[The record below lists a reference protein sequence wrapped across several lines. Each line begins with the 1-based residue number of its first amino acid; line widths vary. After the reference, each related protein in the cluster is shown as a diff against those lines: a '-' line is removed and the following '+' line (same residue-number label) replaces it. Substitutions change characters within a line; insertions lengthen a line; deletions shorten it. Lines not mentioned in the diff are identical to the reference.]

1 MNDSNRS
8 LNDVPALIQERRRYE
23 QWLAALDA
31 RRDTTP
37 QHVLERVKADYQG
50 RLQRVQEQLAL
61 HRQSILE
68 ERASVESRRS
78 LIEAE
83 EQLRRDERSEL
94 ELRSHVGELA
104 GAEADGAF
112 RAVDDALE
120 QLAHERKQLE
130 TRIEELEELLELR
143 STPPVAPS
151 APPNAPV
158 NAPLA
163 PPPQPGAP
171 IHDRG
176 PQHAPAAASHGPP
189 PPPPPSLAPR
199 AEDRPAPRGSSDK
212 FDELAFLSEV
222 VGEGAPGQP
231 GRRPGQQGGN
241 GAAQPSQVITRDEA
255 AAEALARSLRAS
267 VEAGTAER
275 PLAANVSSNTPIVLR
290 PAPGADQSK
299 TLKCGECGALNYPTE
314 WYCER
319 CGAELAAL

>member
-1 MNDSNRS
+1 MNDTNRS
-8 LNDVPALIQERRRYE
+8 LNEVPALIQERRRYE

-37 QHVLERVKADYQG
+37 QHVIERVKADYQG

-130 TRIEELEELLELR
+130 ARIEELEELLELR
-143 STPPVAPS
+143 ATPPTAPHPP
-151 APPNAPV
+151 APAPANV
-158 NAPLA
+158 RSN
-163 PPPQPGAP
+163 
-171 IHDRG
+171 
-176 PQHAPAAASHGPP
+176 APAAGAAAHAAPP
-189 PPPPPSLAPR
+189 PPPERPPQHAAPR
-199 AEDRPAPRGSSDK
+199 PDERPQARAGGQPEN

-222 VGEGAPGQP
+222 VEGSAGQPGQP
-231 GRRPGQQGGN
+231 GRRPGALPGN
-241 GAAQPSQVITRDEA
+241 GAGQASQVITRDEA

-275 PLAANVSSNTPIVLR
+275 PLAANVTSNTPLVLR
-290 PAPGADQSK
+290 PVSGGDQSK
-299 TLKCGECGALNYPTE
+299 TLKCGECGAVNYPTE

>member
-8 LNDVPALIQERRRYE
+8 LNEVPALIQERRRYE

-50 RLQRVQEQLAL
+50 RLQRVQEQLSL

-104 GAEADGAF
+104 GAEADSAF

-130 TRIEELEELLELR
+130 GRIEELEELLELR
-143 STPPVAPS
+143 ATPPVAPAANS
-151 APPNAPV
+151 PAPAPSQSG
-158 NAPLA
+158 AHA
-163 PPPQPGAP
+163 PPPSAAHAAAP
-171 IHDRG
+171 MQDRG
-176 PQHAPAAASHGPP
+176 AQHPPAASHGPP
-189 PPPPPSLAPR
+189 PPPTPR
-199 AEDRPAPRGSSDK
+199 AEDRQAPRASSEK

-222 VGEGAPGQP
+222 VDGSAQP
-231 GRRPGQQGGN
+231 GRRPGPQAGN
-241 GAAQPSQVITRDEA
+241 GAGQASQVITRDEA
-255 AAEALARSLRAS
+255 AAEALARSLRES
-267 VEAGTAER
+267 VEAGTAAR
-275 PLAANVSSNTPIVLR
+275 PLAANVPSNTPIVLR
-290 PAPGADQSK
+290 TAPGADQSK
-299 TLKCGECGALNYPTE
+299 TLKCSECGALNYPTE

>member
-1 MNDSNRS
+1 MNETNRS
-8 LNDVPALIQERRRYE
+8 LNEVPALIQERRRYE

-143 STPPVAPS
+143 ATPAPAAA
-151 APPNAPV
+151 APPPV
-158 NAPLA
+158 NAPPSALH
-163 PPPQPGAP
+163 GAP
-171 IHDRG
+171 AQDRVQ
-176 PQHAPAAASHGPP
+176 QHA
-189 PPPPPSLAPR
+189 APR
-199 AEDRPAPRGSSDK
+199 IDERVPGRGHEK

-222 VGEGAPGQP
+222 VGENASGQP
-231 GRRPGQQGGN
+231 ARRPSQPVAN
-241 GAAQPSQVITRDEA
+241 GAGQAGQVITRDEA
-255 AAEALARSLRAS
+255 AAESLARSLRSS
-267 VEAGTAER
+267 VESGSER
-275 PLAANVSSNTPIVLR
+275 PLAANVPANTPIVLR
-290 PAPGADQSK
+290 TAPGADQSK
-299 TLKCGECGALNYPTE
+299 SLKCGECGAMNYPTE

>member
-8 LNDVPALIQERRRYE
+8 LNEVPALIKERRRYE

-143 STPPVAPS
+143 ATP
-151 APPNAPV
+151 
-158 NAPLA
+158 
-163 PPPQPGAP
+163 
-171 IHDRG
+171 
-176 PQHAPAAASHGPP
+176 APAAP
-189 PPPPPSLAPR
+189 AP
-199 AEDRPAPRGSSDK
+199 APANSAQGQDRGGQTAAPRGDERASGRGSEK

-222 VGEGAPGQP
+222 VGENASGQP
-231 GRRPGQQGGN
+231 TRRPGQAAGN
-241 GAAQPSQVITRDEA
+241 GAGQAAQVITRDE
-255 AAEALARSLRAS
+255 
-267 VEAGTAER
+267 
-275 PLAANVSSNTPIVLR
+275 
-290 PAPGADQSK
+290 
-299 TLKCGECGALNYPTE
+299 
-314 WYCER
+314 
-319 CGAELAAL
+319 

>member
-1 MNDSNRS
+1 MNDTNRS
-8 LNDVPALIQERRRYE
+8 LNEVPALIKERRRYE

-130 TRIEELEELLELR
+130 MRIEELEELLELR
-143 STPPVAPS
+143 STPAPAAA
-151 APPNAPV
+151 APAPV
-158 NAPLA
+158 NAPPSALHAA
-163 PPPQPGAP
+163 PVQ
-171 IHDRG
+171 DRV
-176 PQHAPAAASHGPP
+176 PQHA
-189 PPPPPSLAPR
+189 APR
-199 AEDRPAPRGSSDK
+199 IEERPTARGQEK

-222 VGEGAPGQP
+222 VGENSTSQP
-231 GRRPGQQGGN
+231 PRRPSQPVAN
-241 GAAQPSQVITRDEA
+241 GAGQAGQVIMRDEA
-255 AAEALARSLRAS
+255 AAESLARSIRSS
-267 VEAGTAER
+267 VESGSAER
-275 PLAANVSSNTPIVLR
+275 PLAANVPANTPIVLR
-290 PAPGADQSK
+290 TAPGADQSK
-299 TLKCGECGALNYPTE
+299 SLKCGECGAMNYPTE

>member
-8 LNDVPALIQERRRYE
+8 LNEVPALIQERRRYE

-104 GAEADGAF
+104 GAEAGGAF

-143 STPPVAPS
+143 VTPAAAPPAS
-151 APPNAPV
+151 APPPSAAPV
-158 NAPLA
+158 
-163 PPPQPGAP
+163 Q
-171 IHDRG
+171 DRL

-189 PPPPPSLAPR
+189 PPQPPR
-199 AEDRPAPRGSSDK
+199 AEERQAARSQSEK

-231 GRRPGQQGGN
+231 GRRPGAQVGN
-241 GAAQPSQVITRDEA
+241 GAAQAAQVITRDEA

-267 VEAGTAER
+267 VESGTAER
-275 PLAANVSSNTPIVLR
+275 PLAANVTSNTPIVLR

>member
-1 MNDSNRS
+1 MNDANRS
-8 LNDVPALIQERRRYE
+8 LNEVPSLIQERRRYE
-23 QWLAALDA
+23 GWLAALDA
-31 RRDTTP
+31 RRDSTP

-83 EQLRRDERSEL
+83 EQLRRDERAEL

-104 GAEADGAF
+104 GVEADGAF

-120 QLAHERKQLE
+120 QLAHERGQLE

-143 STPPVAPS
+143 STPPAPS
-151 APPNAPV
+151 GGAANAPPNATPSH
-158 NAPLA
+158 A
-163 PPPQPGAP
+163 PPPSAS
-171 IHDRG
+171 HDRAHQSH
-176 PQHAPAAASHGPP
+176 QHA
-189 PPPPPSLAPR
+189 PPPPPSPSR
-199 AEDRPAPRGSSDK
+199 GDERGPARGSSES

-222 VGEGAPGQP
+222 VGEAPGGQP
-231 GRRPGQQGGN
+231 NRRPNQQPVNGA
-241 GAAQPSQVITRDEA
+241 GAAQASQVITRDEA

-275 PLAANVSSNTPIVLR
+275 PLAANVPSNTPIVLR
-290 PAPGADQSK
+290 TAPGADQSK
-299 TLKCGECGALNYPTE
+299 SLKCGECGALNYPTE

>member
-23 QWLAALDA
+23 QWLASLDA

-143 STPPVAPS
+143 TTPPVAPH
-151 APPNAPV
+151 ANAP
-158 NAPLA
+158 AAA
-163 PPPQPGAP
+163 PPPSAVHAP
-171 IHDRG
+171 PPMQDRG
-176 PQHAPAAASHGPP
+176 PQHPPAPSHGPP
-189 PPPPPSLAPR
+189 SPPR
-199 AEDRPAPRGSSDK
+199 AEDRNVPRASSEK

-222 VGEGAPGQP
+222 VGEGGAGQP
-231 GRRPGQQGGN
+231 GRRPGPQGGAGN
-241 GAAQPSQVITRDEA
+241 GAGQASQVITRDEA

-275 PLAANVSSNTPIVLR
+275 PLAANVPSNTPIVLR
-290 PAPGADQSK
+290 TAPGADQSK
-299 TLKCGECGALNYPTE
+299 TLKCAECGALNYPTE

>member
-8 LNDVPALIQERRRYE
+8 LNEVPALIQERRRYE

-68 ERASVESRRS
+68 ERASVESRHS

-143 STPPVAPS
+143 VTPAAAPPAS
-151 APPNAPV
+151 APP
-158 NAPLA
+158 
-163 PPPQPGAP
+163 PPTAQVQ
-171 IHDRG
+171 DRG

-189 PPPPPSLAPR
+189 PPQPPR
-199 AEDRPAPRGSSDK
+199 AEERQAARGQSEK

-222 VGEGAPGQP
+222 VGEGAPGQS
-231 GRRPGQQGGN
+231 GRRPGPQVGN
-241 GAAQPSQVITRDEA
+241 GAAQASQVITRDEA

-275 PLAANVSSNTPIVLR
+275 PLAANVTSNTPIVLR

>member
-143 STPPVAPS
+143 TTPAAAPPAS
-151 APPNAPV
+151 APPPSTAPV
-158 NAPLA
+158 
-163 PPPQPGAP
+163 Q
-171 IHDRG
+171 DRG
-176 PQHAPAAASHGPP
+176 PQHLPAAASHGPP
-189 PPPPPSLAPR
+189 PPQPPR
-199 AEDRPAPRGSSDK
+199 AEERPLARGQSEK

-222 VGEGAPGQP
+222 VGEGAAGQP
-231 GRRPGQQGGN
+231 GRRPGAQVGN
-241 GAAQPSQVITRDEA
+241 GAAQAAQVITRDEA

-275 PLAANVSSNTPIVLR
+275 PLAANVTSNTPIVLR

>member
-1 MNDSNRS
+1 MNDTNRS
-8 LNDVPALIQERRRYE
+8 LNEVPALIQERRRYE

-37 QHVLERVKADYQG
+37 QHVIERVKADYQG

-130 TRIEELEELLELR
+130 ARIEELEELLELR
-143 STPPVAPS
+143 TTPAPAAAAP
-151 APPNAPV
+151 APPPAPV
-158 NAPLA
+158 NAPPSAFHPA
-163 PPPQPGAP
+163 PVQ
-171 IHDRG
+171 DRV
-176 PQHAPAAASHGPP
+176 PQHAASRIDER
-189 PPPPPSLAPR
+189 SSA
-199 AEDRPAPRGSSDK
+199 RGQEK

-222 VGEGAPGQP
+222 VGENSPSQP
-231 GRRPGQQGGN
+231 ARRPSQPVAN
-241 GAAQPSQVITRDEA
+241 GAGQAGQVITRDEA
-255 AAEALARSLRAS
+255 AAESLARSIRSA
-267 VEAGTAER
+267 VESGTAER
-275 PLAANVSSNTPIVLR
+275 PLAANVPANTPIVLR
-290 PAPGADQSK
+290 TAPGADQSK
-299 TLKCGECGALNYPTE
+299 SLKCGECGAMNYPTE

>member
-1 MNDSNRS
+1 MNDTNRS
-8 LNDVPALIQERRRYE
+8 LNEVPALIQERRRYE

-37 QHVLERVKADYQG
+37 GHVLERVKADYQG

-104 GAEADGAF
+104 GAEADSAF

-143 STPPVAPS
+143 ATPAPTASSTAHAPPSPPAPHVAP
-151 APPNAPV
+151 A
-158 NAPLA
+158 
-163 PPPQPGAP
+163 Q
-171 IHDRG
+171 DRG
-176 PQHAPAAASHGPP
+176 PQQAAAP
-189 PPPPPSLAPR
+189 
-199 AEDRPAPRGSSDK
+199 
-212 FDELAFLSEV
+212 
-222 VGEGAPGQP
+222 
-231 GRRPGQQGGN
+231 
-241 GAAQPSQVITRDEA
+241 
-255 AAEALARSLRAS
+255 
-267 VEAGTAER
+267 
-275 PLAANVSSNTPIVLR
+275 
-290 PAPGADQSK
+290 
-299 TLKCGECGALNYPTE
+299 
-314 WYCER
+314 
-319 CGAELAAL
+319 

>member
-31 RRDTTP
+31 RRDSTP

-83 EQLRRDERSEL
+83 EQLRRDGRSEL

-120 QLAHERKQLE
+120 QLSHERKQLE
-130 TRIEELEELLELR
+130 KRIEELEELLELR
-143 STPPVAPS
+143 TTPPVAPS
-151 APPNAPV
+151 ANAS
-158 NAPLA
+158 AHA
-163 PPPQPGAP
+163 PPPPPVQ
-171 IHDRG
+171 DRA
-176 PQHAPAAASHGPP
+176 PQHAAPSAASHGPP
-189 PPPPPSLAPR
+189 PPPPPGPRVEERSVPRGDERGTPR
-199 AEDRPAPRGSSDK
+199 AASDK

-222 VGEGAPGQP
+222 VGEGTPGQA
-231 GRRPGQQGGN
+231 GRRPGQQAGN
-241 GAAQPSQVITRDEA
+241 GAGQASQVITRDEA

-299 TLKCGECGALNYPTE
+299 TLKCAECGAFNYPTE

>member
-8 LNDVPALIQERRRYE
+8 LNEVPALIKERRRYE

-37 QHVLERVKADYQG
+37 QHVIERVKADYQG

-130 TRIEELEELLELR
+130 GRIEELEELLELR
-143 STPPVAPS
+143 TTPAPAAAPA
-151 APPNAPV
+151 APPPV
-158 NAPLA
+158 NAPPTALHA
-163 PPPQPGAP
+163 AP
-171 IHDRG
+171 IHDRV
-176 PQHAPAAASHGPP
+176 PQHA
-189 PPPPPSLAPR
+189 APR
-199 AEDRPAPRGSSDK
+199 AEPARGPEK

-222 VGEGAPGQP
+222 VGENSAGQP
-231 GRRPGQQGGN
+231 LRSRPSQPVAN
-241 GAAQPSQVITRDEA
+241 GAGQGQVVTRDEA
-255 AAEALARSLRAS
+255 AAEALARSLRSS
-267 VEAGTAER
+267 VEAGSSER
-275 PLAANVSSNTPIVLR
+275 PLAANVPSNTPIVLR
-290 PAPGADQSK
+290 TAPGADQSK
-299 TLKCGECGALNYPTE
+299 SLKCGECGALNYPTE

>member
-8 LNDVPALIQERRRYE
+8 LNEVPALIQERRRYE
-23 QWLAALDA
+23 GWLAALDA

-50 RLQRVQEQLAL
+50 RLQRVQEQLAM

-104 GAEADGAF
+104 GAEADSAF

-120 QLAHERKQLE
+120 QLAHERHQLE
-130 TRIEELEELLELR
+130 GRIEELEELLELR
-143 STPPVAPS
+143 ATPPAQPHAPS
-151 APPNAPV
+151 SAPVHSAPAHAAPPAP
-158 NAPLA
+158 ADRA
-163 PPPQPGAP
+163 HQPPQSAP
-171 IHDRG
+171 
-176 PQHAPAAASHGPP
+176 QS
-189 PPPPPSLAPR
+189 APR
-199 AEDRPAPRGSSDK
+199 PDDRPSARASTEK

-222 VGEGAPGQP
+222 VGEAQPAGQP
-231 GRRPGQQGGN
+231 ARRQSQPVANGG
-241 GAAQPSQVITRDEA
+241 GSQVVTRDEA

-275 PLAANVSSNTPIVLR
+275 PLAANVPSNTPIVLR
-290 PAPGADQSK
+290 TAPGADQSK
-299 TLKCGECGALNYPTE
+299 SLKCGECGAMNYPTE

>member
-1 MNDSNRS
+1 MNDTNRS
-8 LNDVPALIQERRRYE
+8 LNEVPALIQERRRYE

-130 TRIEELEELLELR
+130 GRIEELEELLELR
-143 STPPVAPS
+143 TTPAPAAA
-151 APPNAPV
+151 APAPV
-158 NAPLA
+158 NAPPSALHAA
-163 PPPQPGAP
+163 PV
-171 IHDRG
+171 HDRV
-176 PQHAPAAASHGPP
+176 PQHA
-189 PPPPPSLAPR
+189 APR
-199 AEDRPAPRGSSDK
+199 IEERATARGQEK

-222 VGEGAPGQP
+222 VGENSASQP
-231 GRRPGQQGGN
+231 PRRPSQPVAN
-241 GAAQPSQVITRDEA
+241 GAGQAGQVITRDEA
-255 AAEALARSLRAS
+255 AAESLARSIRSS
-267 VEAGTAER
+267 VESGSTER
-275 PLAANVSSNTPIVLR
+275 PLAANVPANTPIVLR
-290 PAPGADQSK
+290 TAPGADQSK
-299 TLKCGECGALNYPTE
+299 SLKCGECGAMNYPTE

>member
-8 LNDVPALIQERRRYE
+8 LNEVPALIQERRRYE

-68 ERASVESRRS
+68 ERASVESRHS

-143 STPPVAPS
+143 VTPAAAPPAS
-151 APPNAPV
+151 APP
-158 NAPLA
+158 
-163 PPPQPGAP
+163 PPTAQVQ
-171 IHDRG
+171 DRG

-189 PPPPPSLAPR
+189 PPQPPR
-199 AEDRPAPRGSSDK
+199 AEERQAARGQSEK

-231 GRRPGQQGGN
+231 GRRPGPQVGN
-241 GAAQPSQVITRDEA
+241 GAAQASQVITRDEA

-275 PLAANVSSNTPIVLR
+275 PLAANVTSNTPIVLR

>member
-1 MNDSNRS
+1 MNDTNRS
-8 LNDVPALIQERRRYE
+8 LNEVPALIQERRRYE

-31 RRDTTP
+31 RRDTPP

-50 RLQRVQEQLAL
+50 RLQRVQEQLSM

-130 TRIEELEELLELR
+130 ARIEELEELLELR
-143 STPPVAPS
+143 ATPPAAPS
-151 APPNAPV
+151 APPPTNVRP
-158 NAPLA
+158 N
-163 PPPQPGAP
+163 
-171 IHDRG
+171 
-176 PQHAPAAASHGPP
+176 APAAGAAAHAAPP
-189 PPPPPSLAPR
+189 PPPERPPQHAGPRPDERPQARSAGGGGAPQP
-199 AEDRPAPRGSSDK
+199 EN

-222 VGEGAPGQP
+222 VEGPSSQP
-231 GRRPGQQGGN
+231 GRRPGAPGN
-241 GAAQPSQVITRDEA
+241 GAGRPSQVITRDEA

-275 PLAANVSSNTPIVLR
+275 PLAANVATNTRIVLR
-290 PAPGADQSK
+290 TVPGDDKSK
-299 TLKCGECGALNYPTE
+299 TLKCGESGALNYPTE

>member
-1 MNDSNRS
+1 MNDTNRS
-8 LNDVPALIQERRRYE
+8 LNEVPALIKERRRYE

-31 RRDTTP
+31 RRETTP
-37 QHVLERVKADYQG
+37 PHVIERVKADYQG

-143 STPPVAPS
+143 ATPAPA
-151 APPNAPV
+151 APAPAPATAPV
-158 NAPLA
+158 NA
-163 PPPQPGAP
+163 
-171 IHDRG
+171 
-176 PQHAPAAASHGPP
+176 APAASHSASMQDRVPQHV
-189 PPPPPSLAPR
+189 APR
-199 AEDRPAPRGSSDK
+199 VEERGSGRGQEK

-222 VGEGAPGQP
+222 VGENASSQP
-231 GRRPGQQGGN
+231 ARRPSQPVTN
-241 GAAQPSQVITRDEA
+241 GAGQAGQVITRDEA
-255 AAEALARSLRAS
+255 AAESIARSIRSS
-267 VEAGTAER
+267 VEAGSSER
-275 PLAANVSSNTPIVLR
+275 PLAANVPSNTPIVLR
-290 PAPGADQSK
+290 TAPGADQSK
-299 TLKCGECGALNYPTE
+299 SLKCGECGAMNYPTE

>member
-1 MNDSNRS
+1 MNDANRS
-8 LNDVPALIQERRRYE
+8 LNEVPSLIQERRRYE
-23 QWLAALDA
+23 SWLAALDA

-50 RLQRVQEQLAL
+50 RLQRVQEQLSL

-83 EQLRRDERSEL
+83 EQLRRDERAEL

-120 QLAHERKQLE
+120 QLAHERGQLE
-130 TRIEELEELLELR
+130 VRIEELEELLELR
-143 STPPVAPS
+143 ATPPAPTGGASNAPSNAPPSHAAPSHAPPSHAPPPPS
-151 APPNAPV
+151 APY
-158 NAPLA
+158 
-163 PPPQPGAP
+163 
-171 IHDRG
+171 DRG
-176 PQHAPAAASHGPP
+176 PQAHQHAAPPRGDERGPV
-189 PPPPPSLAPR
+189 
-199 AEDRPAPRGSSDK
+199 RGSSES

-222 VGEGAPGQP
+222 VGEAPGGQP
-231 GRRPGQQGGN
+231 NRRPNQLPGN
-241 GAAQPSQVITRDEA
+241 GAGQASQLVTRDEA
-255 AAEALARSLRAS
+255 AAEVLARSLRAS

-275 PLAANVSSNTPIVLR
+275 PLAANVPSNTPIVLR
-290 PAPGADQSK
+290 TAPGADQSK
-299 TLKCGECGALNYPTE
+299 SLKCAECGALNYPTE

>member
-1 MNDSNRS
+1 MNDTNRS
-8 LNDVPALIQERRRYE
+8 LNEVPALIQERRRYE

-50 RLQRVQEQLAL
+50 RLQRVQEQLSM

-120 QLAHERKQLE
+120 QLAHERK
-130 TRIEELEELLELR
+130 ELEELLELR
-143 STPPVAPS
+143 ATPPAAPS
-151 APPNAPV
+151 APPTNV
-158 NAPLA
+158 RLN
-163 PPPQPGAP
+163 
-171 IHDRG
+171 
-176 PQHAPAAASHGPP
+176 APAAGAAAHAAPP
-189 PPPPPSLAPR
+189 PPPERPPQHAGPR
-199 AEDRPAPRGSSDK
+199 PDERPQARAAGGPGGAAQPEN

-222 VGEGAPGQP
+222 VEGPSGQP
-231 GRRPGQQGGN
+231 GRRPGPLGN
-241 GAAQPSQVITRDEA
+241 GAGQASQVITRDEA

-267 VEAGTAER
+267 VEAGT
-275 PLAANVSSNTPIVLR
+275 
-290 PAPGADQSK
+290 
-299 TLKCGECGALNYPTE
+299 
-314 WYCER
+314 
-319 CGAELAAL
+319 

>member
-1 MNDSNRS
+1 MNDTHRT
-8 LNDVPALIQERRRYE
+8 LNEVPALIQERRRYE

-31 RRDTTP
+31 RRETTP
-37 QHVLERVKADYQG
+37 QHVVERVKADYQG

-130 TRIEELEELLELR
+130 MRIEELEELLELR
-143 STPPVAPS
+143 ATPPAAPS
-151 APPNAPV
+151 SPPASPAAV
-158 NAPLA
+158 
-163 PPPQPGAP
+163 PGAAQN
-171 IHDRG
+171 IRSN
-176 PQHAPAAASHGPP
+176 APAAGAAAHAAPP
-189 PPPPPSLAPR
+189 PPPERPPQHAAPR
-199 AEDRPAPRGSSDK
+199 PDDRPQARVGAQPEN

-222 VGEGAPGQP
+222 VEGSSGQP
-231 GRRPGQQGGN
+231 GRRPVPPAGN
-241 GAAQPSQVITRDEA
+241 GAGQASQVITRDEA

-275 PLAANVSSNTPIVLR
+275 PLAANVASNTPIVLR
-290 PAPGADQSK
+290 TAPGADQSK

>member
-8 LNDVPALIQERRRYE
+8 LNEVPALIQERRRYE

-68 ERASVESRRS
+68 ERASVESRHS

-83 EQLRRDERSEL
+83 EQLRRDERAEL

-130 TRIEELEELLELR
+130 IRIEELEELLELR
-143 STPPVAPS
+143 ATPAPA
-151 APPNAPV
+151 APPAP
-158 NAPLA
+158 APTNA
-163 PPPQPGAP
+163 PPPPAAVHAAP
-171 IHDRG
+171 VQDRVPQAVG
-176 PQHAPAAASHGPP
+176 PRIEERAPA
-189 PPPPPSLAPR
+189 
-199 AEDRPAPRGSSDK
+199 RGSEK

-222 VGEGAPGQP
+222 VGENAPAQP
-231 GRRPGQQGGN
+231 VRRPAPPAGN
-241 GAAQPSQVITRDEA
+241 GVGQAAQVITRDEA
-255 AAEALARSLRAS
+255 AAEALARSLRSS
-267 VEAGTAER
+267 VESGSAER
-275 PLAANVSSNTPIVLR
+275 PLAANVPSNTPIVLR
-290 PAPGADQSK
+290 TAPGADQTKS
-299 TLKCGECGALNYPTE
+299 LKCSECGALNYPTE

>member
-8 LNDVPALIQERRRYE
+8 LNEVPALIKERRRYE

-50 RLQRVQEQLAL
+50 RLQRVQEQLSL

-143 STPPVAPS
+143 ATPAPA
-151 APPNAPV
+151 APPAPAASNAAPV
-158 NAPLA
+158 
-163 PPPQPGAP
+163 Q
-171 IHDRG
+171 DRG
-176 PQHAPAAASHGPP
+176 PQNV
-189 PPPPPSLAPR
+189 
-199 AEDRPAPRGSSDK
+199 APRGEERAPSRGSSEK

-222 VGEGAPGQP
+222 VGEGASGQP
-231 GRRPGQQGGN
+231 ARRSAPPAGN
-241 GAAQPSQVITRDEA
+241 GAGQAAQVITRDEA
-255 AAEALARSLRAS
+255 AAESLARTLRAS

-275 PLAANVSSNTPIVLR
+275 PLAANVPSNTPIVLR
-290 PAPGADQSK
+290 TAPGADQTKS
-299 TLKCGECGALNYPTE
+299 LKCGE
-314 WYCER
+314 
-319 CGAELAAL
+319 

>member
-1 MNDSNRS
+1 MNDTNRS
-8 LNDVPALIQERRRYE
+8 LNEVPALIKERRRYE

-130 TRIEELEELLELR
+130 ARIEELEELLELR
-143 STPPVAPS
+143 TTPAPAAA
-151 APPNAPV
+151 APAPV
-158 NAPLA
+158 NAPPSTLHAA
-163 PPPQPGAP
+163 P
-171 IHDRG
+171 DRVA
-176 PQHAPAAASHGPP
+176 QHA
-189 PPPPPSLAPR
+189 APR
-199 AEDRPAPRGSSDK
+199 MDERAPARGQEK

-222 VGEGAPGQP
+222 VGENSTSQP
-231 GRRPGQQGGN
+231 PRRPSQPVAN
-241 GAAQPSQVITRDEA
+241 GAGQAGQVITRDEA
-255 AAEALARSLRAS
+255 AAESLARSIRSS
-267 VEAGTAER
+267 VESGSAER
-275 PLAANVSSNTPIVLR
+275 PLAANVPANTPIVLR
-290 PAPGADQSK
+290 TAPGADQSK
-299 TLKCGECGALNYPTE
+299 SLKCGECGAMNYPTE

>member
-1 MNDSNRS
+1 MNDTNRP
-8 LNDVPALIQERRRYE
+8 LNEVPALIQERRRYE

-83 EQLRRDERSEL
+83 EQLRRDERAEL

-130 TRIEELEELLELR
+130 VRIEELEELLELR
-143 STPPVAPS
+143 ATPAPA
-151 APPNAPV
+151 APPAPAPANVPAAMTHAAPV
-158 NAPLA
+158 
-163 PPPQPGAP
+163 
-171 IHDRG
+171 HDRG
-176 PQHAPAAASHGPP
+176 AAPQHVGPRVEERAPA
-189 PPPPPSLAPR
+189 
-199 AEDRPAPRGSSDK
+199 RGSEK

-222 VGEGAPGQP
+222 VGENASGQQV
-231 GRRPGQQGGN
+231 RRPAPPAGN
-241 GAAQPSQVITRDEA
+241 GVGQAAQVITRDEA
-255 AAEALARSLRAS
+255 AAESLARSLRAA
-267 VEAGTAER
+267 VESGSAER
-275 PLAANVSSNTPIVLR
+275 PLAANVPSNTPIVLR
-290 PAPGADQSK
+290 TAPGADQAKS
-299 TLKCGECGALNYPTE
+299 LKCGECGAFNYPTE

>member
-143 STPPVAPS
+143 TTPPVAPS
-151 APPNAPV
+151 ASAPV
-158 NAPLA
+158 KAPV
-163 PPPQPGAP
+163 PPAPQPAAP
-171 IHDRG
+171 VQDRG

-189 PPPPPSLAPR
+189 PPPPAPR
-199 AEDRPAPRGSSDK
+199 ADDRSVPRGSSEK

-231 GRRPGQQGGN
+231 GRRPGPQVGN
-241 GAAQPSQVITRDEA
+241 GAAQASQVITRDEA

>member
-1 MNDSNRS
+1 MNDTNRS
-8 LNDVPALIQERRRYE
+8 LNEVPSLIQERRRYE

-50 RLQRVQEQLAL
+50 RLQRVQEQLSL

-83 EQLRRDERSEL
+83 EQLRRDERAEL

-104 GAEADGAF
+104 GAEADSAF

-130 TRIEELEELLELR
+130 LRIEELEELLELR
-143 STPPVAPS
+143 ATPPA
-151 APPNAPV
+151 APPANPAASASPPPAAPV
-158 NAPLA
+158 
-163 PPPQPGAP
+163 Q
-171 IHDRG
+171 DRG
-176 PQHAPAAASHGPP
+176 PQHAPPPASHGPP
-189 PPPPPSLAPR
+189 PPPPPSPR
-199 AEDRPAPRGSSDK
+199 AEDRPAPRGSSEK

-222 VGEGAPGQP
+222 VGEGQP
-231 GRRPGQQGGN
+231 GRRPGPQGGN
-241 GAAQPSQVITRDEA
+241 GAAQSQVITRDEA

>member
-1 MNDSNRS
+1 
-8 LNDVPALIQERRRYE
+8 
-23 QWLAALDA
+23 
-31 RRDTTP
+31 
-37 QHVLERVKADYQG
+37 
-50 RLQRVQEQLAL
+50 
-61 HRQSILE
+61 
-68 ERASVESRRS
+68 RASVESRRS

-130 TRIEELEELLELR
+130 MRIEELEELLELR
-143 STPPVAPS
+143 ATPPAAPS
-151 APPNAPV
+151 PPPPTNVRPNAP
-158 NAPLA
+158 AA
-163 PPPQPGAP
+163 G
-171 IHDRG
+171 
-176 PQHAPAAASHGPP
+176 AASHAAPP
-189 PPPPPSLAPR
+189 PPPERPPQHAAPR
-199 AEDRPAPRGSSDK
+199 PDERPPRAAGGGGGAAQPEN

-222 VGEGAPGQP
+222 VEGPSGQP
-231 GRRPGQQGGN
+231 GRRPGPPGN
-241 GAAQPSQVITRDEA
+241 GAGQASQVITRDEA

-275 PLAANVSSNTPIVLR
+275 PLAANVASNTPIVLR
-290 PAPGADQSK
+290 TAPGADQSK